1 MKSRDTTW
9 CARAIVLLRHHL
21 TNHPSPVLC
30 KHQYIHIH
38 QYIYIYIYINLIE
51 ISIRL
56 RCEHLWSAFGVTP
69 ERDSAL
75 RASRDSAL
83 RASDSIRNYLRSR
96 FRAFL
101 RVLLRENYIDCY
113 YYEYLVFNPRYHLF
127 GEWTYSF
134 NGIHNINHLFSRQF

>member
-9 CARAIVLLRHHL
+9 RARAIVLLRHHL

-30 KHQYIHIH
+30 KHQYI
-38 QYIYIYIYINLIE
+38 YIYLIE

-56 RCEHLWSAFGVTP
+56 RCEHLWSAFGVTS

-75 RASRDSAL
+75 RASRDFAL
-83 RASDSIRNYLRSR
+83 RASDSIRNYLRSG

-101 RVLLRENYIDCY
+101 RLLLHENYIDCY
-113 YYEYLVFNPRYHLF
+113 YYEYLVFSPRNHLF
-127 GEWTYSF
+127 GEWTYNF